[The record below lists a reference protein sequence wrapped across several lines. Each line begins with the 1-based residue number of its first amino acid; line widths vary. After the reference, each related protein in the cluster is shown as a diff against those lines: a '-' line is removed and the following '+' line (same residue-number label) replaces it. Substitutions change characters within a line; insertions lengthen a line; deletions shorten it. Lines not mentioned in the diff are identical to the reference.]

1 MLHQT
6 RRREISELFITA
18 GYRTAQADGFLISQN

>member
-6 RRREISELFITA
+6 RRRGISELFIMG
-18 GYRTAQADGFLISQN
+18 GYRTAQADDFLISQK